1 MITLKETKRTY
12 SIIIDDNTY
21 TLVQYIFPNSES
33 YDVLDKDGKQVDDN
47 TWNNVL
53 AYFNMVVE

>member
-21 TLVQYIFPNSES
+21 ILVQYIFSNSES
-33 YDVLDKDGKQVDDN
+33 YDVLYPNGKQVDDN
-47 TWNNVL
+47 TWNNVV
-53 AYFNMVVE
+53 AYFNTVVE